1 MPKNE
6 SINKKRFILILQ
18 ICFFVFIYVLIF
30 IFLRNKIPNASQMIG
45 YAEEVYG
52 VYGYYL
58 IFLGALLEGTF
69 IVGFYIPGSF
79 IVFLGVSLARLG
91 ITSFPWV
98 IFFGTLGLCFGYS
111 INYCL
116 GRFGWYRI
124 IEGFG
129 FEKQIGS
136 AKNKL
141 KHHYNK
147 ALFWGYIMPSTGSM
161 LSTASGIL
169 KVPFKEFI
177 FKSILIQIF
186 WSLLLGGLAYIFGM
200 TFIYIFLVYF
210 GLIAFI
216 GIGMYFLHKV
226 YKKRKKRQQT
236 HA

>member
-1 MPKNE
+1 M
-6 SINKKRFILILQ
+6 Q
-18 ICFFVFIYVLIF
+18 ICAFVLIYVVIF
-30 IFLRNKIPNASQMIG
+30 IILRNKIPDASKMVG
-45 YAEEVYG
+45 FAEEIYG
-52 VYGYYL
+52 GYGYYL

-91 ITSFPWV
+91 ITSFPLV
-98 IFFGTLGLCFGYS
+98 ILFGTLGLCFGYS

-116 GRFGWYRI
+116 GRFGWYKI

-129 FEKQIGS
+129 FEKQIVG
-136 AKNKL
+136 AKNNL

-177 FKSILIQIF
+177 FKTILIQAF
-186 WSLLLGGLAYIFGM
+186 WSLILGGLAYVFGM
-200 TFIYIFLVYF
+200 TFIYMFLVYF
-210 GLIAFI
+210 GTIALI
-216 GIGMYFLHKV
+216 GIGMYILHKL
-226 YKKRKKRQQT
+226 YKKRKKRQQMHT
-236 HA
+236 